1 MTKNTFLLFMTFFSL
16 QTAAQMATYNELL
29 QAHVTQEGIV
39 DYTNFNRK
47 KLRLHITFLEKKTP
61 NTTWS
66 ENKQKAFWIN
76 AYNAYT
82 IQIILDNYPLTSIL
96 KIKKKGKNA
105 WKTPFAE
112 VGNQTYTLDAI
123 EHEILR
129 KKYKDPRIHVGVNC
143 ASISCPKL
151 SNIAF
156 TEENIATEL
165 EKLMKGFVND
175 ATKNKITDKNLK
187 ISKIFTW
194 FKEDFTE
201 KGSIIEF
208 LNQYSDIQISK
219 NAKIR
224 YANYDWNLNE
234 R

>member
-1 MTKNTFLLFMTFFSL
+1 MEKITFLIFIAFLSL
-16 QTAAQMATYNELL
+16 KRAAQTAIYNELL
-29 QAHVTQEGIV
+29 QEHVSQEGVV
-39 DYTNFNRK
+39 DYKNFNRK
-47 KLRLHITFLEKKTP
+47 KLRLYTTSLEKTTP
-61 NTTWS
+61 DANWS